1 MHNCYGCH
9 RRDFVADAY
18 AHYKFVAFTDAVLAL
33 FAKAGLPEA
42 LDEGFVLL
50 GDDSSASDFIARCSD
65 LRFWDRV
72 DAADARR

>member
-1 MHNCYGCH
+1 MHNCYRCH

-50 GDDSSASDFIARCSD
+50 GDDSCASDSIARCSD